1 MQCVIAMFRFYPLFC
16 FLLIFLGACSLQE
29 KTPSSPEAFYKK
41 ALQYKEK
48 SNYPKALETV
58 TQLRQQFPYS
68 SYNAKVRLLLG
79 DIYFEQKKYSLA
91 ATVYKRSLLIHPQE
105 QRFYVLNQL
114 GLCHLRQ
121 LPSTPD
127 RDISKADPAL
137 EYFQELINS
146 SKSNPYKEEAKKQK
160 RFLLDLKAKKE
171 FIIASFYIK
180 QGLEK
185 AALSRL
191 NHIIQTY
198 PESSVISEALVSA
211 YDLAGKLKKPRE
223 LYRKQLEEK
232 FPHLLK
238 TKNQKGV

>member
-1 MQCVIAMFRFYPLFC
+1 M
-16 FLLIFLGACSLQE
+16 
-29 KTPSSPEAFYKK
+29 
-41 ALQYKEK
+41 
-48 SNYPKALETV
+48 
-58 TQLRQQFPYS
+58 
-68 SYNAKVRLLLG
+68 
-79 DIYFEQKKYSLA
+79 
-91 ATVYKRSLLIHPQE
+91 IHPQ
-105 QRFYVLNQL
+105 QKRAYVLNQL

-146 SKSNPYKEEAKKQK
+146 SKSNLYKEEAKKHK

-171 FIIASFYIK
+171 FTTASFYIK
-180 QGLEK
+180 QGWDE
-185 AALSRL
+185 AAFSRL

-198 PESSVISEALVSA
+198 PESSVISEALVFA
-211 YDLAGKLKKPRE
+211 YDLAEKLKKPRE

-238 TKNQKGV
+238 NKNQKGV